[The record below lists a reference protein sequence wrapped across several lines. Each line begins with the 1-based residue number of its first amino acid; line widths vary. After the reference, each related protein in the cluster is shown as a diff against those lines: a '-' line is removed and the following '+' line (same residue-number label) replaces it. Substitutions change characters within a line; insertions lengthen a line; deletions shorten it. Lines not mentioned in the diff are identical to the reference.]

1 MLFHN
6 PRDRRL
12 DDPCADT
19 SFMSNRLATALG
31 RRARSTAGVA
41 LSCPAGRSA
50 PGALHRNLSVS
61 GTLAL
66 CLVLMFLAAGCQ
78 DDPYARLCTTEKP
91 QTNDVVGRYTLKDQ
105 TIVLGGAEA
114 MKGRPCVVE
123 LAADGTFTATNVPPF
138 SPGSPPIN
146 SLKLLV
152 SGSGTWR
159 LESVGAVDDGSGQL
173 KTHWGVR
180 LDSVAPK
187 LDAPGLT
194 SNQPPYGL
202 IYSIGDP
209 DSGTVMLFE
218 RAN

>member
-1 MLFHN
+1 
-6 PRDRRL
+6 
-12 DDPCADT
+12 
-19 SFMSNRLATALG
+19 MSNRLATALG
-31 RRARSTAGVA
+31 RPERRAGGAA
-41 LSCPAGRSA
+41 LPCPTGRSA
-50 PGALHRNLSVS
+50 PGALHCNVS
-61 GTLAL
+61 AIGV
-66 CLVLMFLAAGCQ
+66 LVLGLAWMFLVAGCQ
-78 DDPYARLCTTEKP
+78 DDPYARLCTTEQP
-91 QTNDVVGRYTLKDQ
+91 RTNDVVGRYTLKDQ
-105 TIVLGGAEA
+105 TIVLGGVSA

-138 SPGSPPIN
+138 SPGAPPIN
-146 SLKLLV
+146 SLKHLV

-159 LESVGAVDDGSGQL
+159 LEGVGAVDDGSGQL

-180 LDSVAPK
+180 LDSPAPK

-218 RAN
+218 RTN